1 MLQGSASISWLPCSS
16 SGALCYKWRPLD
28 LEGRGEDEGHRDGK
42 MEILVYICP
51 FPSQAIF
58 HGDLRIVRMG
68 RIPLLTGPIR
78 RKLLSGGICDP
89 E

>member
-1 MLQGSASISWLPCSS
+1 MRDAG
-16 SGALCYKWRPLD
+16 
-28 LEGRGEDEGHRDGK
+28 DGK
-42 MEILVYICP
+42 MEILVYICA

-58 HGDLRIVRMG
+58 PGDLRIVRMGG

-78 RKLLSGGICDP
+78 RKLLSSGISDP

>member
-1 MLQGSASISWLPCSS
+1 
-16 SGALCYKWRPLD
+16 
-28 LEGRGEDEGHRDGK
+28 

-68 RIPLLTGPIR
+68 GKFLCWLGQ
-78 RKLLSGGICDP
+78 SGAS
-89 E
+89 